1 MKPVSTYD
9 TETLIYIRS
18 FYWFGINAPKGA
30 RSGYPKKVKA
40 PPIQRRRWHDVWT
53 DLQGVKAKFYGINEL
68 SSIYCRFVLSLK
80 NKHSICS
87 VNWYPFM
94 IIDEINYEYYN
105 IESCLLWRCHAR
117 F

>member
-18 FYWFGINAPKGA
+18 FYWFGINARKGA

-40 PPIQRRRWHDVWT
+40 PPIQRRRCHAVWT
-53 DLQGVKAKFYGINEL
+53 DLQGVEAQFYGINDL
-68 SSIYCRFVLSLK
+68 SSIYCRFVMSLK

-94 IIDEINYEYYN
+94 IIDKINYEYYN
-105 IESCLLWRCHAR
+105 TGSCHLWWCPAR